1 MKRIIYLLSFIFV
14 YIGYGQ
20 VSDNLRKATE
30 QRDAKV
36 QNNLAS
42 CYYFGKGV
50 EKSKSKA
57 IYWLR
62 KTCENF
68 NDKACEK
75 LNEIK

>member
-50 EKSKSKA
+50 EKSKCKA
-57 IYWLR
+57 
-62 KTCENF
+62 CENF
-68 NDKACEK
+68 NSKACEK
-75 LNEIK
+75 LNKIK

>member
-1 MKRIIYLLSFIFV
+1 MRRIVYFLSFLFV

-20 VSDNLRKATE
+20 VSDNLRKSAE
-30 QRDAKV
+30 QGDAKA

-50 EKSKSKA
+50 EKSKCKA

-62 KTCENF
+62 KACENF
-68 NDKACEK
+68 NSKACEK
-75 LNEIK
+75 LNKIK